1 MPHSIIGRTE
11 ILALIPHAGAMC
23 LHDAVLEHSAE
34 RIRCAAA
41 NHRDAAHPLR
51 RDGRLHALHLA
62 EYGAQAMAIHGGLLA
77 QARGERAA
85 PGFLAVI
92 RELKLQVNRLDDL
105 AAPLLTEARM
115 LLGGAGGWTYEF
127 SASAGGSPLGSGRV
141 TVMLPPSLEHVNA
154 EQA

>member
-1 MPHSIIGRTE
+1 
-11 ILALIPHAGAMC
+11 
-23 LHDAVLEHSAE
+23 
-34 RIRCAAA
+34 
-41 NHRDAAHPLR
+41 
-51 RDGRLHALHLA
+51 LHALHLA

-77 QARGERAA
+77 RERGERAP

-105 AAPLLTEARM
+105 AAPLQTEARM

-127 SASAGGSPLGSGRV
+127 KASAGGRPLGSGRV
-141 TVMLPPSLEHVNA
+141 TVMLLPSLNR